1 MEKEEITQQKP
12 EKKKNFILKHLWDFI
27 LLGVL
32 LVGTTTAYVAR
43 SVINNRSKDLDI
55 TATVLYEGNVMEIKD
70 EHGKNKNPF
79 ILSSINEYQEIEIQ
93 GRHTTLTIGLKHNAI
108 AVVHSGCP
116 GQECVHEGWVDRPNH
131 PIVCAHN
138 GIYIEIE
145 SDNWSDIT
153 IG

>member
-12 EKKKNFILKHLWDFI
+12 EKKNKFILKHLWDFI

-32 LVGTTTAYVAR
+32 LVGTASAYIARAVA
-43 SVINNRSKDLDI
+43 NNRSLDQDI
-55 TATVLYEGNVMEIKD
+55 VATVLYEGNTMEILD
-70 EHGKNKNPF
+70 EHGKNRNPF
-79 ILSSINEYQEIEIQ
+79 ILSSVSEYEEIEIQ
-93 GRHTTLTIGLKHNAI
+93 GRHTNLIIGIKHNAI
-108 AVVHSGCP
+108 AVIYSGCP